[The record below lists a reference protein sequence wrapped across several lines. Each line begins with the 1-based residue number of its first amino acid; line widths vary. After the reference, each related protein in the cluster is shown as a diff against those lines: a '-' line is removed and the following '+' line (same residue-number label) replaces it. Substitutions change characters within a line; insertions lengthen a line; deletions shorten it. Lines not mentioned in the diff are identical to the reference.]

1 MNEFTK
7 KLRLLWFDNQSPT
20 LRSVARSSNGRLS
33 HTCVGTALSG
43 AVLPRWNTCVALIEA
58 LGGDPAEY
66 RVAWERADEANRKE
80 AVS

>member
-7 KLRLLWFDNQSPT
+7 ALSALWVANQYPT
-20 LRSVARSSNGRLS
+20 LRAIARRTDGRIS

-58 LGGDPAEY
+58 LGGDPKDF
-66 RVAWERADEANRKE
+66 RVLWERADEANRRE
-80 AVS
+80 VAS

>member
-20 LRSVARSSNGRLS
+20 LRSIARDTHGRVS

-43 AVLPRWNTCVALIEA
+43 VVLPRWNTCVAIIEA
-58 LGGDPAEY
+58 LGGDPAQY
-66 RVAWERADEANRKE
+66 RMAWEQADEASRRE
-80 AVS
+80 VAS